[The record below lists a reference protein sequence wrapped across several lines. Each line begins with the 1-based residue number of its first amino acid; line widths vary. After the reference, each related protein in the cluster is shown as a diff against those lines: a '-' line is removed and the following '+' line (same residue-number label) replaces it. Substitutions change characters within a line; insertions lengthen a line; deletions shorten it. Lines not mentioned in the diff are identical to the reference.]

1 MYCVNDLCCILIIPI
16 FSCLIF
22 IHFTKQIA
30 LKQSL
35 AQKLNLI
42 FNYDEEADNYS
53 TLDTHGP

>member
-1 MYCVNDLCCILIIPI
+1 MYCVNDLCCTLIIPV
-16 FSCLIF
+16 FSFLIF

-42 FNYDEEADNYS
+42 FKYDEEADNYS